1 MSKTALIA
9 GGTGLVGTHLIKC
22 LIDSGEYDEL
32 KVLVRKGSEYHND
45 RVTITE
51 VDYDQLSDF
60 NKLLNA
66 DVVFCCLGTTMKKAG
81 SKEQFY
87 KVDFS
92 YPLDLAKIVKE
103 NGCEH
108 FNIITASGA
117 NAKSMF
123 FYNRVKG
130 EVEAALGKLN
140 FKNLNIFQPS
150 LLLGERNEL
159 RTGEKIGAILAK
171 AVDPFM
177 IGGLKKFS
185 AIQAK
190 VVAIAMLNISMENHH
205 GIRIISSDI
214 IQTNGQD

>member
-1 MSKTALIA
+1 MQNL
-9 GGTGLVGTHLIKC
+9 C
-22 LIDSGEYDEL
+22 
-32 KVLVRKGSEYHND
+32 
-45 RVTITE
+45 
-51 VDYDQLSDF
+51 
-60 NKLLNA
+60 
-66 DVVFCCLGTTMKKAG
+66 
-81 SKEQFY
+81 
-87 KVDFS
+87 
-92 YPLDLAKIVKE
+92 
-103 NGCEH
+103 
-108 FNIITASGA
+108 
-117 NAKSMF
+117 
-123 FYNRVKG
+123 FYNRVKS

-177 IGGLKKFS
+177 IGGLKKFR